1 MEIGNPPEIIANEDE
16 VAAAEL
22 PAPLGWKKKVS
33 ILVLKFFITI
43 RDFRSF
49 GFFFFPLLN

>member
-49 GFFFFPLLN
+49 GFFVFRF